1 MKPCRGQWI
10 DERHFAELASAEPDR
25 LCAGGRASYDPATGR
40 YSIRIWNDDYTLDGK
55 NRLVQLAQTDSQG
68 TTKEA
73 NWFFTVFVIWY
84 LLDPA
89 AITQSN
95 IWVSEKDFPGGETFF
110 RGPHQIPTAEVS
122 TACGEDLAR
131 FTAACL
137 HHGGEPVAMGDA
149 AFRFVITPDIAVTM
163 VYWLGD
169 EDFPAEAKL
178 LFDQGMI
185 GKLPLDMVFCLA
197 VEVCQRLGR
206 TASKGT

>member
-1 MKPCRGQWI
+1 MKPWI
-10 DERHFAELASAEPDR
+10 DERHFTELAAAAPEQ

-40 YSIRIWNDDYTLDGK
+40 YSIRIWNRGYILDGR
-55 NRLVQLAQTDSQG
+55 NRRVQTPLLD
-68 TTKEA
+68 KELDEI
-73 NWFFTVFVIWY
+73 FTVFVIWY
-84 LLDPA
+84 LLHPA
-89 AITQSN
+89 AITQTN
-95 IWVSEKDFPGGETFF
+95 IWVSEKDFPGGTTFF
-110 RGPHQIPTAEVS
+110 RGPHLIPTADVS

-137 HHGGEPVAMGDA
+137 HVGGEPVAMGDA

-169 EDFPAEAKL
+169 DDFPAEAKL

-206 TASKGT
+206 TIKAEAQAA